1 MPSVIAWRWAS
12 LPFATQVLS
21 PTPLPLLALYR
32 NLNLYL
38 EKGPY
43 KDERLTVQSFKMY
56 SDGALGSRGAC
67 LIQSYSDRPG
77 HYGLLL
83 STPAYMDSVIKV
95 LADSPFQ
102 LCTHAIGDSANRLV
116 LGMYAAA
123 LGPNNDRRWRIE
135 HAQVVHEDDFHF
147 FREYKI
153 LPSVQPTHATS
164 DMYWAEERLGPERIH
179 EAYAYR
185 TLYEQLGIIPLG
197 TDFPIEGIDPLN
209 TFYAAVVRKD
219 AQGWPEGGF
228 RPEEALDR
236 KTALKGMTWDAA
248 YAQFEEKEKGSLEL
262 GKLADFVIFDTDLL
276 GCAEQDILKAKVL
289 RTYINGECVYNRN

>member
-1 MPSVIAWRWAS
+1 
-12 LPFATQVLS
+12 
-21 PTPLPLLALYR
+21 
-32 NLNLYL
+32 
-38 EKGPY
+38 
-43 KDERLTVQSFKMY
+43 
-56 SDGALGSRGAC
+56 
-67 LIQSYSDRPG
+67 
-77 HYGLLL
+77 
-83 STPAYMDSVIKV
+83 MDSVIKV
-95 LADSPFQ
+95 LAKSPFQ

-147 FREYKI
+147 FREYNI

-164 DMYWAEERLGPERIH
+164 DMYWAEERLGPERMH
-179 EAYAYR
+179 EAYAYK
-185 TLYEQLGIIPLG
+185 TLHSQLGIIPLG

-209 TFYAAVVRKD
+209 TFYAAVGRKV
-219 AQGWPEGGF
+219 AKGWPEGGF

-236 KTALKGMTWDAA
+236 KTTLKGMTWDAA
-248 YAQFEEKEKGSLEL
+248 YAQFEEKLKGSLEV
-262 GKLADFVIFDTDLL
+262 GKMADFVIFDTDLL